1 MFSKRFV
8 CECKEYSTYLA
19 PVAAPIFRKSFTLK
33 NNPVNAEITICGLGF
48 YELFVNGEKITKGLL
63 APYISNPDHYT
74 YFDRYDLATY

>member
-48 YELFVNGEKITKGLL
+48 YELFNRI
-63 APYISNPDHYT
+63 P
-74 YFDRYDLATY
+74 